1 MLAHK
6 QLDPTTLEL
15 LIDWR
20 AEELRLMVLLEP
32 MYRAVDRAQARI
44 VAQALDLD
52 PATFRVDDP
61 IVTEQ
66 LSRTAAERAVLITET
81 SRRQLRELIAQGQ
94 SDGLTTQEIADS
106 IRHLFDVTW
115 AGRAETVARTE
126 LGEAQRVSAIARYRQ
141 SGKVD
146 RVYIRDGEDD
156 EPCRSRNGT
165 TVPLSEAPGLAHP
178 NCVLT
183 LVPVVREGA

>member
-1 MLAHK
+1 MLARK
-6 QLDPTTLEL
+6 QLDPSTLEL

-20 AEELRLMVLLEP
+20 AEELRLMVLLQP
-32 MYRAVDRAQARI
+32 LYSAVDRAQARI
-44 VAQALDLD
+44 VAQALDLN
-52 PATFRVDDP
+52 PARFVVDDP

-66 LSRTAAERAVLITET
+66 LARTAAERAVLITENT
-81 SRRQLRELIAQGQ
+81 RRQLRELIAQGQ

-115 AGRAETVARTE
+115 ASRAETVARTE
-126 LGEAQRVSAIARYRQ
+126 LAEAQRVSAIARYRQ

-165 TVPLSEAPGLAHP
+165 TVPLAEAPGLAHP
-178 NCVLT
+178 RCT
-183 LVPVVREGA
+183 LVLSPVLREGA